1 MTDVQA
7 GSLYGTLN
15 LLVLRTLSGGDSLH
29 GLEIQRRIRHVSQD
43 VLQIEVGALY
53 PALHRLERDGLLRAE
68 WGISEARRRAKFYRI
83 TKKGLE
89 RLHDEAERWESHAQ
103 AVGRI
108 LTEAPGGA
116 G

>member
-1 MTDVQA
+1 MTDVPA

-15 LLVLRTLSGGDSLH
+15 LLILRTLSGQDALH

-53 PALHRLERDGLLRAE
+53 PALHRLEKDGLLASE
-68 WGISEARRRAKFYRI
+68 WGISDARRRAKFYAI
-83 TKKGLE
+83 TAKGRK
-89 RLHDEAERWESHAQ
+89 RLARETKQWQSHTD

-108 LTEAPGGA
+108 LTQEAG
-116 G
+116 

>member
-1 MTDVQA
+1 MADVPA

-15 LLVLRTLSGGDSLH
+15 LLILRTLAGRETLH

-53 PALHRLERDGLLRAE
+53 PALHKFYAITPKGLKRLERE
-68 WGISEARRRAKFYRI
+68 
-83 TKKGLE
+83 TK
-89 RLHDEAERWESHAQ
+89 RWESHTA

-108 LTEAPGGA
+108 LTEAPGSVG
-116 G
+116 